1 MSFQP
6 PQLDSHNATI
16 KLNCLVSALL
26 IMLLLILWMQPRDPP
41 TQLDIDNA
49 PFKLNCLLAAL
60 LIMIVLITWMKPREA
75 ELLALKIGFDNIPQ
89 RVSSMQPRDAELPA
103 WKIWFNKIPHEF
115 VMLCL
120 SMFVVTYVK

>member
-1 MSFQP
+1 MSF
-6 PQLDSHNATI
+6 
-16 KLNCLVSALL
+16 
-26 IMLLLILWMQPRDPP
+26 RP

-75 ELLALKIGFDNIPQ
+75 ELLVLKIGFDNIPQ
-89 RVSSMQPRDAELPA
+89 RVSSMQARDAELPA